1 MIGNGNFVAKA
12 KKFKQQIDF
21 INNVSTGLIHP
32 ETTVEIKNQTPV
44 YIEYNVASPEYTGRI
59 VFNGDI
65 VSFLN
70 ANIVFDKN
78 ESSRY
83 IGLKLDILHRE
94 LDKKIKT
101 NAKMAARV
109 ARHNAR
115 VARLREIL
123 ANRVL
128 GRGGL

>member
-1 MIGNGNFVAKA
+1 MIGNGNFVAKV
-12 KKFKQQIDF
+12 KKFKQQIGF

-44 YIEYNVASPEYTGRI
+44 YIEYDMASPEYTGPI
-59 VFNGDI
+59 VFNGYI
-65 VSFLN
+65 VGFPN
-70 ANIVFDKN
+70 ANIVFDKS

-94 LDKKIKT
+94 LDKKIKI
-101 NAKMAARV
+101 NAKMAARM